1 MYSLLSSFYFRIALL
16 FRFVIFMFLFIN
28 CVWLIYLIRKDLR
41 QTIFI
46 WTWGT
51 HCFNSIRNVVIIYV
65 SLSLS
70 VYLSFCIYLYT
81 HVYISVHLSD
91 FRMGGQKWVG
101 GGLGASLFQFQFVV
115 SKYNQ
120 SNELFGSP
128 TPWIYIYIFLI
139 YIYICMHT
147 YIEAGSE
154 LCSCF

>member
-65 SLSLS
+65 SLSQSICLS
-70 VYLSFCIYLYT
+70 VYICTHMSIYLYICPT
-81 HVYISVHLSD
+81 FEWVARSEWEVDWGHHYFSFSLLFLSTIKAMSFLEVQHLESIYISS
-91 FRMGGQKWVG
+91 W
-101 GGLGASLFQFQFVV
+101 S
-115 SKYNQ
+115 
-120 SNELFGSP
+120 
-128 TPWIYIYIFLI
+128 IYIH
-139 YIYICMHT
+139 ICTH
-147 YIEAGSE
+147 I
-154 LCSCF
+154 